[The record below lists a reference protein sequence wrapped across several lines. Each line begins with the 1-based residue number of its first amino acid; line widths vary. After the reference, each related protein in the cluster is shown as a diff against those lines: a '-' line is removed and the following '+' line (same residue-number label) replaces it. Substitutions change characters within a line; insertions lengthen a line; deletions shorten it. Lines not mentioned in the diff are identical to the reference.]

1 MGGSYVGSKGSKV
14 LVEKSWGVKDRGM
27 FVVELDVREGEDQEF
42 GLEISIVGKEVVG
55 VLGIGLREQR

>member
-27 FVVELDVREGEDQEF
+27 FVVELDVREGED
-42 GLEISIVGKEVVG
+42 
-55 VLGIGLREQR
+55 